1 MRRDDRTVRYIAGRA
16 AATGRGVD
24 TGAAGGGR
32 AERLQ
37 LRRVGLRGGLGPVD
51 GASGVT
57 SRLAP
62 GPLPSVSEPIV
73 SESRYRGAP
82 LDRLSVYAHENRIPA
97 GIYDPK

>member
-1 MRRDDRTVRYIAGRA
+1 M
-16 AATGRGVD
+16 
-24 TGAAGGGR
+24 
-32 AERLQ
+32 
-37 LRRVGLRGGLGPVD
+37 D